1 MSLEFRGGKPT
12 DRSRPAKAK
21 SLRPRE
27 TGHEAPGDAEAG
39 AEPGPREDGDAVR
52 PLRILIAD
60 DHPIVRE
67 GLKRVLSSESDMRVE
82 GEAADSEATL
92 ELARAKDW
100 DVVVLDLA
108 MPGRGGLEVLNLLRR
123 EKPTLPVLVLS
134 VHPEDQLALQVL
146 KAGASGYLNK
156 EAASEELIGAIRR
169 VVGGGKYISPT
180 LAEGVV
186 FGLAS
191 ESTGEPREILSDR
204 EHQVMNLLVAGRT
217 VTEIAGMLSVS
228 VKTVSTLRHRLLSKL
243 KLRNNAE
250 LIRFAFERHI
260 AN

>member
-1 MSLEFRGGKPT
+1 MSLEFPGEKPA
-12 DRSRPAKAK
+12 DRARTAKGRPARGIH
-21 SLRPRE
+21 S
-27 TGHEAPGDAEAG
+27 EAPGTGSG
-39 AEPGPREDGDAVR
+39 AEPGHRDEGVAGR

-67 GLKRVLSSESDMRVE
+67 GLKRVLYCESDMRVE

-92 ELARAKDW
+92 ELARSEEW

-108 MPGRGGLEVLNLLRR
+108 MPGRGGLEVLNLIRR

-169 VVGGGKYISPT
+169 VVGGGKYISPS

-191 ESTGEPREILSDR
+191 ETAGDLREILSDR
-204 EHQVMNLLVAGRT
+204 EHQVMNLLVAGKT

-228 VKTVSTLRHRLLSKL
+228 VKTISTLRHRLLAKL

-250 LIRFAFERHI
+250 LIRFSFERRI
-260 AN
+260 ATN